1 MWPYFKIVAALLLLT
16 VQSVV
21 AQQNYVRLVRDSQNR
36 PKYLQTAV
44 ARFQS
49 PSGEIVDLVSVVHI
63 ADEPYYQKLNKH
75 LDNYDA
81 VLYEM
86 VLDMPR
92 SFDHQNEIRDLL
104 GREKREPRI
113 DTRRG
118 GNDALSLY
126 QKKMASVLGLE
137 FQQSVIDYT
146 KEHFYHADLTQ
157 EEFDE
162 AMTGE
167 KGESAG
173 DLLTTLFEKSSSP
186 VPEMIDAMKLPLLK
200 IVALGPSEKERK
212 ILKIGV
218 GASLAQAVDPAVE
231 IQGDV
236 LIGQRNARAMEVLK
250 RRLAA
255 GDKKFAIFY
264 GAAHMPDISLRL
276 RQAGYKP
283 IYRNWM
289 TCWVLEPSH

>member
-1 MWPYFKIVAALLLLT
+1 MWPRIKIVSVLLLLA
-16 VQSVV
+16 VQSVW

-49 PSGEIVDLVSVVHI
+49 QDGVIVDLVSVVHI
-63 ADEPYYQKLNKH
+63 ADASYYKKLNKH
-75 LDNYDA
+75 LDNYEA

-86 VLDMPR
+86 VLDIPR
-92 SFDHQNEIRDLL
+92 SFEHQNEIRDLL
-104 GREKREPRI
+104 GKEKKEPRI

-118 GNDALSLY
+118 GHDALSLY
-126 QKKMASVLGLE
+126 QKKMAAVLGLE
-137 FQQSVIDYT
+137 FQQSLINYSKD
-146 KEHFYHADLTQ
+146 HFYHSDLTKD
-157 EEFDE
+157 EFDE

-173 DLLTTLFEKSSSP
+173 DLLTSLFEESSSP
-186 VPEMIDAMKLPLLK
+186 VPEMTEAMKLPLLK
-200 IVALGPSEKERK
+200 IVTLGPSDKERK
-212 ILKIGV
+212 ILKLGV

-236 LIGQRNARAMEVLK
+236 LIGQRNARALEVLEK
-250 RRLAA
+250 RLAA
-255 GDKKFAIFY
+255 GDKKLAIFY

-283 IYRNWM
+283 IFRNWM
-289 TCWVLEPSH
+289 TCWTL